1 MVFGEGLD
9 VSITGLKS
17 PPDRLIYANMRPGG
31 CQRSRSHRLTGSA
44 YVFVTGKSRVH
55 GCTSLGGRRT
65 VAEVKIQDGIIK
77 VIELD
82 VQDPK
87 AAAALAEYP
96 EARWAEVMRRAI
108 KIGLGYLKGGAQG

>member
-1 MVFGEGLD
+1 MLTCALGAVNA
-9 VSITGLKS
+9 TGPILF
-17 PPDRLIYANMRPGG
+17 
-31 CQRSRSHRLTGSA
+31 GSA
-44 YVFVTGKSRVH
+44 YVFVAGKSRVH
-55 GCTSLGGRRT
+55 GCTSLAGRRT

-96 EARWAEVMRRAI
+96 EARWAEVTRRAI
-108 KIGLGYLKGGAQG
+108 KIGLGYLKGGAQA

>member
-1 MVFGEGLD
+1 MLTCVLGTVNAAEAILFG
-9 VSITGLKS
+9 ST
-17 PPDRLIYANMRPGG
+17 
-31 CQRSRSHRLTGSA
+31 
-44 YVFVTGKSRVH
+44 YVFVAGKSPVH
-55 GCTSLGGRRT
+55 GCTSLAGRRT

-96 EARWAEVMRRAI
+96 ETRWAEVTRRAI
-108 KIGLGYLKGGAQG
+108 KIGLGYLKGGAQA